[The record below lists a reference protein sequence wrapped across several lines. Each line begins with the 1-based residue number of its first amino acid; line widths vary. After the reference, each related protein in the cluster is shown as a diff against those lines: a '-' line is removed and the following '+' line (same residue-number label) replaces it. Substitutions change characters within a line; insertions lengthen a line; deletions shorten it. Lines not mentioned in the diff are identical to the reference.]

1 MSLDETVVLYWQRLI
16 QQTCQNVAIATF
28 TLTGRS
34 MLRFRTY
41 VYASAPR
48 MCNRYLGVTEPLVI
62 DFPRYFVYLR
72 NLIVI
77 YVLYT

>member
-16 QQTCQNVAIATF
+16 QQTCQNVA
-28 TLTGRS
+28 TGRS
-34 MLRFRTY
+34 MLRFRIY